1 MRVSILYHD
10 LAVHCS
16 RGRCCHIFR
25 LNVTRT
31 DSRDTNIPQ
40 NTMPSLRAHFR
51 QWIEARRLRRI
62 TPEQARQRVAR
73 GADYL
78 DEEHPG
84 WHQHIDPSTL
94 ELSEGS
100 CCVLGQLHGDFRL
113 GLARASVLDLSSA
126 PRANL
131 SPVDLGFLCIQGVA
145 EVWQA
150 QDYRNLNQAWQG
162 EVVRRRQAQW
172 LTQVPGQLQEAK
184 VHTPP
189 EPARP
194 GE

>member
-1 MRVSILYHD
+1 MQPLH
-10 LAVHCS
+10 
-16 RGRCCHIFR
+16 
-25 LNVTRT
+25 
-31 DSRDTNIPQ
+31 
-40 NTMPSLRAHFR
+40 AHFR

-84 WHQHIDPSTL
+84 WYQHIDPETL

-113 GLARASVLDLSSA
+113 GLARASVLDMSSA

-131 SPVDLGFLCIQGVA
+131 SPVDLGFLCVQGVA
-145 EVWQA
+145 EAWQS
-150 QDYRNLNQAWQG
+150 QDYRNLNQAWQD
-162 EVVRRRQAQW
+162 EVARRSQAQW
-172 LTQVPGQLQEAK
+172 LTEVLGQLQEASYQTQRPSPHGSGDEAMPTRAGGK
-184 VHTPP
+184 AP
-189 EPARP
+189 ELAQP
-194 GE
+194 

>member
-1 MRVSILYHD
+1 MQPLH
-10 LAVHCS
+10 
-16 RGRCCHIFR
+16 
-25 LNVTRT
+25 
-31 DSRDTNIPQ
+31 
-40 NTMPSLRAHFR
+40 AHFR

-84 WHQHIDPSTL
+84 WHQHIDPETL

-113 GLARASVLDLSSA
+113 GLARASVLDMSSA

-131 SPVDLGFLCIQGVA
+131 SPVDLGFLCVQGVA

-150 QDYRNLNQAWQG
+150 QDYRNLNQAWQD
-162 EVVRRRQAQW
+162 EVARRSQAQL
-172 LTQVPGQLQEAK
+172 LTDVLGQLRERA
-184 VHTPP
+184 VPNTTP
-189 EPARP
+189 EPARL
-194 GE
+194 GG